1 MGAAAQM
8 AGVVRRRRSPGAT
21 PGRRG
26 ALPRRR
32 QQDLKADPWTRS
44 HADPAGSSQT
54 GRAVCARVC
63 GLRDRVAAP
72 ATLVRYDN
80 TEVESGPQHQVTVP
94 SQTAT
99 MAHRHQTHNAAAA
112 KAMSLGRQGKGEKT
126 RCPARTVVEVRRS
139 RSTRCLR
146 GSLTRGKTWPWRCE
160 DRVSS

>member
-1 MGAAAQM
+1 VGAAAQM

-80 TEVESGPQHQVTVP
+80 TEVAIRSSTPGNGSVSDGYHGTP
-94 SQTAT
+94 SPNTQCSSSKGNVARQ
-99 MAHRHQTHNAAAA
+99 A
-112 KAMSLGRQGKGEKT
+112 RQGREDKMSHT
-126 RCPARTVVEVRRS
+126 NRRRS
-139 RSTRCLR
+139 
-146 GSLTRGKTWPWRCE
+146 P
-160 DRVSS
+160 